1 MGTCQCKKKEKDID
15 EIISEKLNENLD
27 NQDSKLKAKKPSEI
41 PSQEFKEDNN
51 IKNIEPVIE
60 FNNQYSDNNNN
71 NDHLE
76 EDIDTN
82 DLYPEDNFSKYIFEN
97 INKLRLN
104 PSSYIDLIEDS
115 KKNVT
120 YDKKQ
125 RLVYKSKLKV
135 ALSKGIPVFDETID
149 ILKQTQ
155 PMKKLIYNPKMNIPL
170 PNTEEELKDKN
181 YLKTKISELLNN
193 GVKIRTFWRDIVK
206 DPQTSF
212 ILMVVDDNGMKAG
225 NKRRD
230 LLNPNMKYMGIT
242 STMID
247 KSFVCY
253 LTFSD
258 QI

>member
-71 NDHLE
+71 NDYLE

-82 DLYPEDNFSKYIFEN
+82 NLYPEDNFSKYIFEN

-149 ILKQTQ
+149 KKFFGTKAPGRISVIQIFLLK
-155 PMKKLIYNPKMNIPL
+155 
-170 PNTEEELKDKN
+170 
-181 YLKTKISELLNN
+181 LL
-193 GVKIRTFWRDIVK
+193 
-206 DPQTSF
+206 
-212 ILMVVDDNGMKAG
+212 
-225 NKRRD
+225 
-230 LLNPNMKYMGIT
+230 LLYPSI
-242 STMID
+242 
-247 KSFVCY
+247 
-253 LTFSD
+253 
-258 QI
+258 